1 MSYSLGIE
9 MVKVI
14 EILEKLFVIF
24 VKVWVILKLNVVRK
38 YNIRKIRMG

>member
-38 YNIRKIRMG
+38 YNIWKIRMG

>member
-1 MSYSLGIE
+1 MSYNLGIE

-38 YNIRKIRMG
+38 YNIWKIRMG

>member
-38 YNIRKIRMG
+38 YIWKIRMG